1 MSGGVNGELRTTFTG
16 YRPAARSVASRFCDG
31 VKTAAGTRSTFGMEQ
46 SLPSLKSGR
55 HDSNVRPLR
64 PERSALARLS
74 YAPMG
79 TTERKPTVVR
89 GKISEYLPRPYRTTP
104 PPNWPRKPRNS
115 GRFSRI
121 KAHAHGIIPPA
132 TRRPIHGR
140 FARKCIDWQMPDGS
154 RPPPGRSTHWW
165 GPQGA
170 RGPTPRR
177 PSA

>member
-1 MSGGVNGELRTTFTG
+1 MAVYPFASCFPRGRCRPSAGYLHLKSRTN
-16 YRPAARSVASRFCDG
+16 R
-31 VKTAAGTRSTFGMEQ
+31 M
-46 SLPSLKSGR
+46 SGR

-89 GKISEYLPRPYRTTP
+89 GKISEYLPRPCRTTP